1 MAAEADNKK
10 VLRAWLKKE
19 DVYHSDLEKL
29 FLEKGITDPLE
40 NFKTMS
46 EKEWDTLRNE
56 AIVIRA
62 KDLKDQK
69 AKTRWEQ
76 KLKKVEKIWRKQ
88 SGIKSTSIKKKSAAA
103 SKNAASGNTA
113 DNEQSKKYEAAASL
127 KDYMRKNQIFDK
139 DLFEILVKNEVTNEE
154 EIGTKITT
162 KKQLSEII
170 REVRVLRTADIKETT
185 ARQRLDKTLTKF
197 EKLVVAKN
205 EKLKKTSLKSG
216 DDEKQLKDWDQ
227 DKEKEA
233 ADKEGKD
240 IKEWL
245 QKENIWLTELYDGLI
260 KNGVTSPYQIQCL
273 EETEFDEIVRTVRV
287 DRFSNVKDQSAR
299 NNIDKM
305 LVKFEKLWRKESGIK
320 KTSVT
325 KNTYK

>member
-10 VLRAWLKKE
+10 VLRAFLKKE

-29 FLEKGITDPLE
+29 YLEKGITDPME

-46 EKEWDTLRNE
+46 EKEWDTLKNE

-76 KLKKVEKIWRKQ
+76 KLKKIEKIWRKQ
-88 SGIKSTSIKKKSAAA
+88 SGIKSTSIKKSSAAA
-103 SKNAASGNTA
+103 SKDVASGNTA
-113 DNEQSKKYEAAASL
+113 DTEQSKKYEAASAL

-139 DLFEILVKNEVTNEE
+139 DLFDVLIKNEVSSEE
-154 EIGTKITT
+154 DIGAKITT
-162 KKQLSEII
+162 KKQLDEII

-185 ARQRLDKTLTKF
+185 ARQRLDKLLTKF
-197 EKLVVAKN
+197 EKIVIAKN
-205 EKLKKTSLKSG
+205 EQLKKTSLKSG
-216 DDEKQLKDWDQ
+216 DDEKQLKSWDT

-233 ADKEGKD
+233 AAKEGKD

-245 QKENIWLTELYDGLI
+245 QKENIWLVELYDGLI

-273 EETEFDEIVRTVRV
+273 EE
-287 DRFSNVKDQSAR
+287 
-299 NNIDKM
+299 
-305 LVKFEKLWRKESGIK
+305 SGYVYFYTFIICCL
-320 KTSVT
+320 
-325 KNTYK
+325 

>member
-245 QKENIWLTELYDGLI
+245 QKENIW
-260 KNGVTSPYQIQCL
+260 
-273 EETEFDEIVRTVRV
+273 
-287 DRFSNVKDQSAR
+287 
-299 NNIDKM
+299 
-305 LVKFEKLWRKESGIK
+305 
-320 KTSVT
+320 
-325 KNTYK
+325 